1 METKKTPKASLEKR
15 SNLFLGIGFITACTL
30 AYFAVNFKSET
41 IREKEVDI
49 GYIDNNEEPIE
60 RIIIEQPKPPE
71 PIIEPP
77 IIIEPPKPQT
87 PVIIKQVTNNTD
99 TPKNPLPPTD
109 LPPPPVNTANGSK
122 TTVIVPPKPNGG
134 KPSTSDIKKTK
145 DDFQPY
151 TQVAVKPIFPGCQGK
166 EGKDLDRC
174 NSKMAQKS
182 LLRGLEYPEDAMN
195 DGRQGKT
202 WIKFIVN
209 KSGSI
214 EKITIL
220 KSSKHQDLDQAASEA
235 VSKIFNRKRD
245 VIIPGK
251 DKKGNLVNVE
261 YQVPVKFRLAE

>member
-49 GYIDNNEEPIE
+49 CYIDNNEEPIE

-77 IIIEPPKPQT
+77 IIEPPKPQT
-87 PVIIKQVTNNTD
+87 PVIIKQVRDETD
-99 TPKNPLPPTD
+99 TPKNPLPPTN
-109 LPPPPVNTANGSK
+109 LPPPPVNTINGSK

-134 KPSTSDIKKTK
+134 KPSTSDITKIK
-145 DDFQPY
+145 DDIPY
-151 TQVAVKPIFPGCQGK
+151 RSVTIKPIFPGCQGK

-214 EKITIL
+214 EKVTIL

-251 DKKGNLVNVE
+251 DKKGNSVNVE